1 MTKKKVLLFGGLV
14 LAIPLVLTLVWQGK
28 GLLFDERFAE
38 SELRE
43 YLAKMYA
50 DKQVLGQDCVGR
62 DTDGDGYVSCTARV
76 KGKDGPEET
85 LALECASTLLNSG
98 CKPRI
103 GILPTAATR

>member
-1 MTKKKVLLFGGLV
+1 MKKKLAVIGGLILGV
-14 LAIPLVLTLVWQGK
+14 PLVLTLLWQGK
-28 GLLFDERFAE
+28 GFLFDERIAE

-43 YLAKMYA
+43 YVAKMYA
-50 DKQVLGQDCVGR
+50 DKTVLGQDCVGR

-85 LALECASTLLNSG
+85 LALECTSQVLNSG

-103 GILPTAATR
+103 GVLPTTTTK

>member
-1 MTKKKVLLFGGLV
+1 MTKKRLLLIGGLI

-38 SELRE
+38 SELRD

-50 DKQVLGQDCVGR
+50 DKSVLGQDCVGR

-76 KGKDGPEET
+76 RGKDGLEET

-98 CKPRI
+98 CK
-103 GILPTAATR
+103 TRVGVIRAGP